1 MACAL
6 ARVSCSLV
14 SRRLKPAVTN
24 FNPHLKAS
32 TWKIYTKTGD
42 KGTSALFTGERRSKN
57 DHVFEALGSTDE
69 LTSYIGMAR
78 EFCKDKGHD
87 DLIQKLEE
95 IQCIL
100 QEVSSSVA
108 TPQDV
113 SPENV
118 NSKATQFDATY
129 TDDLES
135 WIDAYDEQLPPLK
148 NFILPSGGKSSASL
162 HMARTVCRRT
172 ERTLVPLLQTSALDD
187 SVYKYVNRLSDFLFN
202 AARFAAH
209 CEGEK
214 ELVYK
219 RRTRKVEKR

>member
-1 MACAL
+1 MASTL
-6 ARVSCSLV
+6 L
-14 SRRLKPAVTN
+14 SRLCYSHVTKKLPAIKSVC
-24 FNPHLKAS
+24 HAS

-42 KGTSALFTGERRSKN
+42 KGTSSLFTGERRPKN
-57 DHVFEALGSTDE
+57 DVIFEALGSTDE
-69 LTSYIGMAR
+69 LTSCIGMAR

-108 TPQDV
+108 TPQN
-113 SPENV
+113 STEETNV
-118 NSKATQFDATY
+118 NTKATEFDGTY
-129 TDDLES
+129 TDDLEK
-135 WIDAYDEQLPPLK
+135 WIDDYDEQLPPLK

-162 HMARTVCRRT
+162 HMARTICRRT
-172 ERTLVPLLQTSALDD
+172 ERRLVPLLVVSSLDE

-202 AARFAAH
+202 AARFTAH
-209 CEGEK
+209 CEKEE

-219 RRTRKVEKR
+219 RRTKKVEKR